1 VERGDKCARAVI
13 VAIIDGGRI
22 VADGSPRELK
32 ARIGFPLLSVVAADG
47 SSADDVRRVLATFG
61 EIVPGAVEHGAA
73 VRLPGGSTAMAD
85 AVRALDEAGVRFA
98 EVDLTEPSL
107 DDVFLAS
114 TGRHLGAGDDVPA

>member
-1 VERGDKCARAVI
+1 MAYFPNQRRTVTVRFRSIEADAVPAAI
-13 VAIIDGGRI
+13 LGGVAKL
-22 VADGSPRELK
+22 V
-32 ARIGFPLLSVVAADG
+32 
-47 SSADDVRRVLATFG
+47 
-61 EIVPGAVEHGAA
+61 GAVEHGAA

-114 TGRHLGAGDDVPA
+114 TGRHLGAGDDVPT